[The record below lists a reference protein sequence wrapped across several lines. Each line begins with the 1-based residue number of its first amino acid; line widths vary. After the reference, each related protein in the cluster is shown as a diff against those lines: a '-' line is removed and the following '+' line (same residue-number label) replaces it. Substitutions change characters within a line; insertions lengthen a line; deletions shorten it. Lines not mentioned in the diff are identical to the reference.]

1 MRRMSPDRRLRTALL
16 PYQPRL
22 LHDVLDRLDVAVVV
36 LDETSR
42 VLAGNVA
49 ASRLLG
55 VRRGRRS
62 GDGPY
67 ASVLAVTDTDGT
79 EVDVVSFDEWHAR
92 ALRDEVAMLRVTR
105 ADGTVRWVAADA
117 EAIQDDVDGTQ
128 AVLCRYVDVTR
139 LRELE
144 RRAAIAA
151 DHAARTEVDLVAA
164 ENRVALLEEMLMQL
178 AAGGPVPR

>member
-1 MRRMSPDRRLRTALL
+1 MSAERTAEMSAPGVADRRLRAALT

-55 VRRGRRS
+55 IRRGRRS

-67 ASVLAVTDTDGT
+67 ASVLSIADEDGRP
-79 EVDVVSFDEWHAR
+79 VDVVSYPAWY
-92 ALRDEVAMLRVTR
+92 ALAERGGITRVRVTR
-105 ADGTVRWVAADA
+105 ADGT
-117 EAIQDDVDGTQ
+117 
-128 AVLCRYVDVTR
+128 
-139 LRELE
+139 
-144 RRAAIAA
+144 
-151 DHAARTEVDLVAA
+151 
-164 ENRVALLEEMLMQL
+164 
-178 AAGGPVPR
+178 